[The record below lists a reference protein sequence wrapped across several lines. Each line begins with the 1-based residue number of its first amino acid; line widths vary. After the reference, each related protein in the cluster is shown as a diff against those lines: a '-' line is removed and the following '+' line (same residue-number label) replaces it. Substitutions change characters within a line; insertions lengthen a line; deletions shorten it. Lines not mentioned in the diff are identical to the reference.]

1 MRPRMAPLGTGR
13 RPVSS
18 PPPPAPATLS
28 DMRGRKLSDAA
39 AREVGE
45 RLQGIVDD
53 VCRAT
58 SDGEFSEVGAP

>member
-1 MRPRMAPLGTGR
+1 
-13 RPVSS
+13 
-18 PPPPAPATLS
+18 
-28 DMRGRKLSDAA
+28 MRGRKLSDAA